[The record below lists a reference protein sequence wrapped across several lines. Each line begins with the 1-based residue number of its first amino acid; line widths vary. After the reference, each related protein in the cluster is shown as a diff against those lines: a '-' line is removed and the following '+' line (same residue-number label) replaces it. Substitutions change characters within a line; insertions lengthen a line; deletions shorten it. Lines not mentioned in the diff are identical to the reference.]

1 MKDTKLLNEL
11 INAIEEARTDA
22 LTHADFK
29 IVLIL
34 ESILDFIEKR
44 RR

>member
-1 MKDTKLLNEL
+1 MNDRKLINEL
-11 INAIEEARTDA
+11 IKAIEEARADA

-34 ESILDFIEKR
+34 DSILDFIEKR